1 VRDLNVAG
9 DVEKRNASLDAFRV
23 VAVTCI
29 MLAHGSAFG
38 MESFRSLRYVA
49 IVIGVVGV
57 ELFFV
62 LSGFL
67 IGQQLLNVGEGN
79 QGVKNFWARRWFRT
93 LPNYYLFLLI
103 NLALF
108 ALILKRPT
116 GDLSLIFFSH
126 NLVAPFADR
135 FFAESWS
142 LAVEEWF
149 YLLAPLLVFV
159 LALLF
164 PPKHRKLATIA
175 AMLTI
180 IVICTMARIWAA
192 QFINASIDSGI
203 RKIVLLR
210 LDALAFG
217 VLLAWLARYRPL
229 MLASLARSW
238 WPGALLLLPAIAY
251 LAFHSIN
258 LTFHAPPIAHHQ
270 VLAPL
275 LFTLLPIAC
284 TLLLARAQAMPMQSR
299 AWLTNQSQWSYS
311 IYLLHLPLLLI
322 ILHFT
327 GELKNPIII
336 ALVFVA
342 WYTTTII
349 GAAAIYRWF
358 EKPIMDLRKRFAPL

>member
-1 VRDLNVAG
+1 VQDLNVVG
-9 DVEKRNASLDAFRV
+9 DLEKRDASLDAFRV
-23 VAVTCI
+23 IAVTCI

-49 IVIGVVGV
+49 IVIGVIGV

-67 IGQQLLNVGEGN
+67 IGQQLLNVGEGT
-79 QGVKNFWARRWFRT
+79 QDVKNFWARRWFRT

-103 NLALF
+103 NFVLF
-108 ALILKRPT
+108 AFILKRPT
-116 GDLSLIFFSH
+116 GDLSLIVFSH

-149 YLLAPLLVFV
+149 YLLAPLMVVL
-159 LALLF
+159 LALAC
-164 PPKHRKLATIA
+164 PPRQRKFAALAT
-175 AMLTI
+175 MLII
-180 IVICTMARIWAA
+180 IVVCTIARVWAA
-192 QFINASIDSGI
+192 QFISASIDSGI

-217 VLLAWLARYRPL
+217 VVLAWLQRYRPP
-229 MLASLARSW
+229 MLANLARVW

-251 LAFHSIN
+251 LVFHSIN

-270 VLAPL
+270 FLAPL

-284 TLLLARAQAMPMQSR
+284 SLLLARAQATPLQSR
-299 AWLTNQSQWSYS
+299 PWLTNQSQWSYS
-311 IYLLHLPLLLI
+311 IYLLHFPFLLL

-327 GELKNPIII
+327 GELKNPYII

-342 WYTTTII
+342 WYVATIM
-349 GAAAIYRWF
+349 GAALIYRWF
-358 EKPIMDLRKRFAPL
+358 EKPIMDLRKRFAPI

>member
-1 VRDLNVAG
+1 MHDLNVAG
-9 DVEKRNASLDAFRV
+9 NVAKHNASLDAFRV

-49 IVIGVVGV
+49 IVIGVIGV

-67 IGQQLLNVGEGN
+67 IGRQLLNVGEGT

-103 NLALF
+103 NFVLF
-108 ALILKRPT
+108 AFILQRPT
-116 GDLSLIFFSH
+116 GDLSLIVFSH

-149 YLLAPLLVFV
+149 YLLAPMLVV
-159 LALLF
+159 LVAIAC
-164 PPKHRKLATIA
+164 PPKQRKFAALA
-175 AMLTI
+175 AMLII
-180 IVICTMARIWAA
+180 IVACTVARVSSA
-192 QFINASIDSGI
+192 QFMSASIDSGI

-217 VLLAWLARYRPL
+217 VVLAWLERYRPL
-229 MLASLARSW
+229 LLAKLAQSW
-238 WPGALLLLPAIAY
+238 WPGALLLLPAIVY

-258 LTFHAPPIAHHQ
+258 LAFHAPPIAHHQ
-270 VLAPL
+270 FLAPL

-284 TLLLARAQAMPMQSR
+284 TLLLARAEATPMRSR

-322 ILHFT
+322 ILNFT
-327 GELKNPIII
+327 GELKNPFII
-336 ALVFVA
+336 ALVFIA
-342 WYTTTII
+342 WYAATII

-358 EKPIMDLRKRFAPL
+358 EKPIMGLRKRFAPL

>member
-1 VRDLNVAG
+1 VQDLDVVGN
-9 DVEKRNASLDAFRV
+9 VEKRSASLDAFRV
-23 VAVTCI
+23 IAVTCI
-29 MLAHGSAFG
+29 MLAHGSVFG

-49 IVIGVVGV
+49 IVIGVIGV

-67 IGQQLLNVGEGN
+67 IGRQLLNVGEGT
-79 QGVKNFWARRWFRT
+79 QGIKNFWARRWFRT

-103 NLALF
+103 NFVLF
-108 ALILKRPT
+108 AFILKRPT

-126 NLVAPFADR
+126 NLVMPFADR

-149 YLLAPLLVFV
+149 YLLAPMMVVLL
-159 LALLF
+159 AIAC
-164 PPKHRKLATIA
+164 PPKQRKFAALA

-180 IVICTMARIWAA
+180 IVVCTMARAWAA
-192 QFINASIDSGI
+192 QFISASIDSGI

-217 VLLAWLARYRPL
+217 VLLAWLERYRPL
-229 MLASLARSW
+229 MLANLARTW
-238 WPGALLLLPAIAY
+238 WLGALLLLPAIAY
-251 LAFHSIN
+251 LAFHSVN
-258 LTFHAPPIAHHQ
+258 LTFHASPMGHHQ
-270 VLAPL
+270 FLAPL

-284 TLLLARAQAMPMQSR
+284 ALLLAWTQARPMQSR
-299 AWLTNQSQWSYS
+299 TWLTNQSQWSYS

-327 GELKNPIII
+327 GGLTNPFII

-342 WYTTTII
+342 WYLATII

-358 EKPIMDLRKRFAPL
+358 EKPLMDLRKRFAPA

>member
-1 VRDLNVAG
+1 VRDLNVVG
-9 DVEKRNASLDAFRV
+9 DVEKRSASLDAFRV
-23 VAVTCI
+23 IAVTCI

-49 IVIGVVGV
+49 IVIGVIGV

-67 IGQQLLNVGEGN
+67 IGRQLLNVGEGT
-79 QGVKNFWARRWFRT
+79 QGIKNFWARRWYRT

-103 NLALF
+103 NLVLF
-108 ALILKRPT
+108 AFILQRPT

-126 NLVAPFADR
+126 NLVSPFADR

-149 YLLAPLLVFV
+149 YLLAPMMVAFLSIMCPPRQRKFA
-159 LALLF
+159 AL
-164 PPKHRKLATIA
+164 A

-180 IVICTMARIWAA
+180 ILVCTVARVWAA

-210 LDALAFG
+210 VDALAFG
-217 VLLAWLARYRPL
+217 VVLAWLARYRPL
-229 MLASLARSW
+229 MLANLARAW
-238 WPGALLLLPAIAY
+238 WLGALLLLPAIAY
-251 LAFHSIN
+251 LAFHSVN
-258 LTFHAPPIAHHQ
+258 LTFHAPPVAYHQ
-270 VLAPL
+270 FLAPL

-284 TLLLARAQAMPMQSR
+284 ALLLAWAQAMPVQSR
-299 AWLTNQSQWSYS
+299 AWLTKQSQWSYS

-327 GELKNPIII
+327 GELKNPYVI

-342 WYTTTII
+342 WYAVSIM
-349 GAAAIYRWF
+349 GAAMIYRWF

>member
-1 VRDLNVAG
+1 MQDLNIVG
-9 DVEKRNASLDAFRV
+9 GVEKRNASLDAFRV

-49 IVIGVVGV
+49 IVIGVTGV

-67 IGQQLLNVGEGN
+67 IGRQLLNVSEGK
-79 QGVKNFWARRWFRT
+79 QGIKNFWARRWFRT
-93 LPNYYLFLLI
+93 LPNYYLFLFI
-103 NLALF
+103 NFVLF
-108 ALILKRPT
+108 AHILKRPT
-116 GDLSLIFFSH
+116 GDLSLIVFSH

-149 YLLAPLLVFV
+149 YLLAPVLVVLL
-159 LALLF
+159 AIAC
-164 PPKHRKLATIA
+164 PPKQRKFA
-175 AMLTI
+175 ALVTMVTI
-180 IVICTMARIWAA
+180 IVVCTIARVWAA
-192 QFINASIDSGI
+192 QFIDASIDSGI

-217 VLLAWLARYRPL
+217 VVLAWLERYRPP
-229 MLASLARSW
+229 MLASVARAW
-238 WPGALLLLPAIAY
+238 WLGALLLLPAIAY

-258 LTFHAPPIAHHQ
+258 LTFHAPPTAYHQ
-270 VLAPL
+270 LLAPL
-275 LFTLLPIAC
+275 LFTLLPLAC
-284 TLLLARAQAMPMQSR
+284 AILLARAQATPMRSR
-299 AWLTNQSQWSYS
+299 TWLTNQSQWSYS

-327 GELKNPIII
+327 GELKNPFII
-336 ALVFVA
+336 AIVFVA
-342 WYTTTII
+342 WYATTII

-358 EKPIMDLRKRFAPL
+358 EKPMMDLRKRFAPI